1 MRAILISF
9 SIIIILSILVSFTRQ
24 GAHDNPQ
31 INLRKIY
38 SQSPEHWP
46 KPLVSPGVQW
56 EELGFLLWHPLF
68 NSDSVPHLVSLGKI
82 LFFDPRISG
91 SGTISCGSC
100 HKPNESWAD
109 GKEKSIGHDGAIN
122 KRNTQSL
129 QNVWFYKRLFW
140 DGRSNS
146 LEDQVFSPINSE
158 SEMHGD
164 MPGLPRKLEKIPGYS
179 ALFDS
184 AFGDA
189 SITPDRI
196 ATALATF
203 QRSITSNPSLFDSFL
218 LGYTDI
224 LTDSHLRGLH
234 VFRTKAGCMNCHYG
248 PMFSDNQFHNNGFA
262 GDDKGLYNQ
271 THKEEDIGKFRTPS
285 LRDVMFTGPWMHDG
299 MQRNPLRIVEQYI
312 SPATTRRDPLI
323 RTYNLSGRDKEDLYE
338 FLKAISSPPIH
349 FEIPQLP
356 K

>member
-1 MRAILISF
+1 MRTILICTCTV
-9 SIIIILSILVSFTRQ
+9 IILCILVSFTRQ
-24 GAHDNPQ
+24 KANDDTD
-31 INLRKIY
+31 LRKIY

-46 KPLVSPGVQW
+46 RPLVAPGVKW
-56 EELGFLLWHPLF
+56 EELGFLMVHPLF
-68 NSDSVPHLVSLGKI
+68 SNKDSVPHLVALGKV

-91 SGTISCGSC
+91 SGTISCASC
-100 HKPNESWAD
+100 HQPKESWAD
-109 GKEKSIGHDGAIN
+109 GMEKSVGHNGTVT

-140 DGRSNS
+140 DGRSSS

-164 MPGLPRKLEKIPGYS
+164 MPGLPHKLEMIPGYA

-189 SITPDRI
+189 KITPDRI
-196 ATALATF
+196 ASALATF
-203 QRSITSNPSLFDSFL
+203 QRSISSNPSAFDSFL

-224 LTDSHLRGLH
+224 LTESELRGLH

-248 PMFSDNQFHNNGFA
+248 PMFTDNQFHNNGFA

-271 THKEEDIGKFRTPS
+271 THKVEDIGKFRTPS
-285 LRDVMFTGPWMHDG
+285 LRDVTFTGPWMHDG
-299 MQRNPLRIVEQYI
+299 MQKNPIRIIDKYI
-312 SPATTRRDPLI
+312 GPATPRRDPLI
-323 RTYNLSGRDKEDLYE
+323 RTYRLSDMDKEDLYN
-338 FLKAISSPPIH
+338 FLRAISSPPIS

-356 K
+356 Q